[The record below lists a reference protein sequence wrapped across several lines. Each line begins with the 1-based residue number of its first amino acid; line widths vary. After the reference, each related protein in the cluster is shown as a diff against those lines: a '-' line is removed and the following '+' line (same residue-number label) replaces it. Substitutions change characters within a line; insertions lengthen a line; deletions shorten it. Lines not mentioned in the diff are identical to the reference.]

1 MTREEIR
8 NARLSPEQF
17 DKAYQLA
24 LNLIENLTCTCLNC
38 HSFKGD
44 DNTYICTKFNLKPPP
59 RILINGCEGHSLLIP
74 F

>member
-38 HSFKGD
+38 HNFQ
-44 DNTYICTKFNLKPPP
+44 
-59 RILINGCEGHSLLIP
+59 RR
-74 F
+74 